1 MYTVK
6 SILTKVTDS
15 ELVFQNVMETLRTVD
30 PSFEDEHRQYLH
42 SVDTLMNSLRTEDST
57 KVMGYIAAKENAFC
71 SEMIYIAWLGFQQN
85 IACFRNPINTEFLK
99 LDYETIHR
107 ENSFQF
113 LPKIH
118 RALSEIN
125 DFDCAL
131 RSLPEDIQNTAME
144 ITDFFS
150 YLETVGFKLAHY
162 FGFAFADRFLG
173 HVVPGYAPDSA
184 IVNGLSP
191 VPTCSIEN
199 CPRYCS
205 TRNSISALA

>member
-6 SILTKVTDS
+6 SIFTQVTDS
-15 ELVFQNVMETLRTVD
+15 KSVFQNIMDTLRTVD
-30 PSFEDEHRQYLH
+30 PSFEDEHRQYIH
-42 SVDTLMNSLRTEDST
+42 SVDILMDFLCGEDSFMVT
-57 KVMGYIAAKENAFC
+57 EYIAAKENAFC

-99 LDYETIHR
+99 LDYEIIHR
-107 ENSFQF
+107 ENSFQA
-113 LPKIH
+113 LPNV
-118 RALSEIN
+118 RSVLPAIN

-131 RSLPEDIQNTAME
+131 QSLPDDIQNIAMG

-162 FGFAFADRFLG
+162 FGFVFADRFLG

-184 IVNGLSP
+184 TTTQYAMMLQEYLDFYLS
-191 VPTCSIEN
+191 
-199 CPRYCS
+199 
-205 TRNSISALA
+205 LLD

>member
-6 SILTKVTDS
+6 SILTQVTDS

-57 KVMGYIAAKENAFC
+57 KVMGYIAAKEKAFC

-107 ENSFQF
+107 ENSFQSI
-113 LPKIH
+113 PKIH
-118 RALSEIN
+118 SVLSEIN
-125 DFDCAL
+125 DFDCSL
-131 RSLPEDIQNTAME
+131 RSLPDDIQNIAMG

-184 IVNGLSP
+184 TTTQYAMMLQKYLDFNLS
-191 VPTCSIEN
+191 
-199 CPRYCS
+199 
-205 TRNSISALA
+205 LLD

>member
-6 SILTKVTDS
+6 SILTQVTDS

-30 PSFEDEHRQYLH
+30 PSFEEEHRQYLH

-57 KVMGYIAAKENAFC
+57 KVMGYIAAKEKAFC

-107 ENSFQF
+107 ENSFQS
-113 LPKIH
+113 LPKILS
-118 RALSEIN
+118 ALSAIN
-125 DFDCAL
+125 DFDCSL
-131 RSLPEDIQNTAME
+131 RSLPDDIQNIAMG

-150 YLETVGFKLAHY
+150 YLETVGYKLAHH
-162 FGFAFADRFLG
+162 FGFVFADRFLG
-173 HVVPGYAPDSA
+173 YVIPGYAPDTA
-184 IVNGLSP
+184 TTMQYAMMLQEYLDFNLS
-191 VPTCSIEN
+191 
-199 CPRYCS
+199 
-205 TRNSISALA
+205 LLD

>member
-6 SILTKVTDS
+6 SILTQVTDS

-57 KVMGYIAAKENAFC
+57 KVMGYIAAKEKAFC

-107 ENSFQF
+107 ENSFQS
-113 LPKIH
+113 LPIIQS
-118 RALSEIN
+118 ALSAIN

-131 RSLPEDIQNTAME
+131 KSLPDDIQNIAMG

-173 HVVPGYAPDSA
+173 HIIPGYTPDSA
-184 IVNGLSP
+184 TTTQYAMMLQEYLDFNLSLL
-191 VPTCSIEN
+191 E
-199 CPRYCS
+199 
-205 TRNSISALA
+205 

>member
-6 SILTKVTDS
+6 SILTQVTDS
-15 ELVFQNVMETLRTVD
+15 ELVFQNIMETLRTVD
-30 PSFEDEHRQYLH
+30 PSFEEEHRQYLH

-57 KVMGYIAAKENAFC
+57 KVMGYIAAKEKAFC

-107 ENSFQF
+107 ENSFQS
-113 LPKIH
+113 LPNILS
-118 RALSEIN
+118 ALSAIN
-125 DFDCAL
+125 DFDCSL
-131 RSLPEDIQNTAME
+131 RSLPDDIQNIAMG

-173 HVVPGYAPDSA
+173 HIIPGYTPDSA
-184 IVNGLSP
+184 TTTQYAMMLQEYLDFNLS
-191 VPTCSIEN
+191 
-199 CPRYCS
+199 
-205 TRNSISALA
+205 LLD

>member
-6 SILTKVTDS
+6 SILTQVTDS

-30 PSFEDEHRQYLH
+30 PSFEEEHRQYLH

-57 KVMGYIAAKENAFC
+57 NVMGYIAAKEKAFC

-107 ENSFQF
+107 ENSFQS
-113 LPKIH
+113 LPNILS
-118 RALSEIN
+118 ALSAIN
-125 DFDCAL
+125 DFDCSL
-131 RSLPEDIQNTAME
+131 RSLPDDIQNIAMG

-150 YLETVGFKLAHY
+150 YLETVGYKLAHY
-162 FGFAFADRFLG
+162 FGFVFADRFLG
-173 HVVPGYAPDSA
+173 YVIPGYAPDTA
-184 IVNGLSP
+184 TTMQYAMMLQEYLDYNLS
-191 VPTCSIEN
+191 
-199 CPRYCS
+199 
-205 TRNSISALA
+205 LLD

>member
-6 SILTKVTDS
+6 SILTQVTDS

-57 KVMGYIAAKENAFC
+57 KVMGYIAAKEKAFC

-107 ENSFQF
+107 ENSFQS
-113 LPKIH
+113 LPNILS
-118 RALSEIN
+118 ALSAIN
-125 DFDCAL
+125 GFDCSL
-131 RSLPEDIQNTAME
+131 RSLPDDIQNIAMG

-150 YLETVGFKLAHY
+150 YLETVGYKLAHY
-162 FGFAFADRFLG
+162 FGFVFADRFLG
-173 HVVPGYAPDSA
+173 YVIPGYAPDTA
-184 IVNGLSP
+184 TTMQYAMMLQEYLDFYLS
-191 VPTCSIEN
+191 
-199 CPRYCS
+199 
-205 TRNSISALA
+205 LLD

>member
-6 SILTKVTDS
+6 SILPQVTDS

-57 KVMGYIAAKENAFC
+57 KVMGYIAAKEKAFC

-107 ENSFQF
+107 ENSFQS
-113 LPKIH
+113 LPNILS
-118 RALSEIN
+118 ALSAIN
-125 DFDCAL
+125 DFDCSL
-131 RSLPEDIQNTAME
+131 RSLPDDIQNIAMG

-150 YLETVGFKLAHY
+150 YLETVGYKLAHY

-173 HVVPGYAPDSA
+173 HVIPGYTPDSA
-184 IVNGLSP
+184 TTTQYAMMLQEYLDFNLS
-191 VPTCSIEN
+191 
-199 CPRYCS
+199 
-205 TRNSISALA
+205 LLD

>member
-6 SILTKVTDS
+6 SVFTQVTDPKS
-15 ELVFQNVMETLRTVD
+15 VFQNIMDTLRTVD
-30 PSFEDEHRQYLH
+30 PSFEDEHRQYIH
-42 SVDTLMNSLRTEDST
+42 SVDILMDFLCGEDSFMVT
-57 KVMGYIAAKENAFC
+57 EYIAAKENAFC

-173 HVVPGYAPDSA
+173 HVIPGYTPDTA
-184 IVNGLSP
+184 TTMQYAMMLQEYLDYNLS
-191 VPTCSIEN
+191 
-199 CPRYCS
+199 
-205 TRNSISALA
+205 LLD

>member
-6 SILTKVTDS
+6 SILTQVTDS

-57 KVMGYIAAKENAFC
+57 KVMGYIAAKEKAFC

-107 ENSFQF
+107 ENSFQS
-113 LPKIH
+113 LPNILS
-118 RALSEIN
+118 ALSAIN
-125 DFDCAL
+125 DFDCSL
-131 RSLPEDIQNTAME
+131 RSLPDDIQNIAMG

-173 HVVPGYAPDSA
+173 HVIPGYTPDSA
-184 IVNGLSP
+184 TTTQYAMMLQEYLDFNLS
-191 VPTCSIEN
+191 
-199 CPRYCS
+199 
-205 TRNSISALA
+205 LLD

>member
-6 SILTKVTDS
+6 SILTQVTDS

-57 KVMGYIAAKENAFC
+57 KVMGYIAAKEKAFC

-107 ENSFQF
+107 ENSFQS
-113 LPKIH
+113 LPNILS
-118 RALSEIN
+118 ALSAIN
-125 DFDCAL
+125 DFDCSL
-131 RSLPEDIQNTAME
+131 RSLPDDIQNIAMG

-162 FGFAFADRFLG
+162 FGFVFADRFLG

-184 IVNGLSP
+184 TTTQYAMMFQEYLDFYLS
-191 VPTCSIEN
+191 
-199 CPRYCS
+199 
-205 TRNSISALA
+205 LLD

>member
-6 SILTKVTDS
+6 SILTQVTDS
-15 ELVFQNVMETLRTVD
+15 ELVFQNIMETLRTVD

-57 KVMGYIAAKENAFC
+57 KVMGYIAAKEKAFC

-107 ENSFQF
+107 ENSFQS
-113 LPKIH
+113 LPNILS
-118 RALSEIN
+118 ALSAIN
-125 DFDCAL
+125 GFDCSL
-131 RSLPEDIQNTAME
+131 RSLPDDIQNIAMG

-150 YLETVGFKLAHY
+150 YLETVGYKLAHY
-162 FGFAFADRFLG
+162 FGFVFADRFLG
-173 HVVPGYAPDSA
+173 YVIPGYTTDSA
-184 IVNGLSP
+184 TTTQYAMMLQEYLEFNLS
-191 VPTCSIEN
+191 
-199 CPRYCS
+199 
-205 TRNSISALA
+205 LLD

>member
-6 SILTKVTDS
+6 SILTQVTDS

-57 KVMGYIAAKENAFC
+57 KVMGYIAAKEKAFC

-107 ENSFQF
+107 ENSFQS
-113 LPKIH
+113 LPNILS
-118 RALSEIN
+118 ALSAIN
-125 DFDCAL
+125 DFDCSL
-131 RSLPEDIQNTAME
+131 RSLPDDIQNIAMG

-150 YLETVGFKLAHY
+150 YLETVGYKLAHY
-162 FGFAFADRFLG
+162 FGFVFADRFLG
-173 HVVPGYAPDSA
+173 YVIPGYAPDTA
-184 IVNGLSP
+184 TTMQYAMMLQEYLDCNLSP
-191 VPTCSIEN
+191 
-199 CPRYCS
+199 
-205 TRNSISALA
+205 LD

>member
-6 SILTKVTDS
+6 SILTQVTDS

-57 KVMGYIAAKENAFC
+57 KVMGYIAAKEKAFC

-107 ENSFQF
+107 ENSFQSI
-113 LPKIH
+113 PKIH
-118 RALSEIN
+118 SVLSEIN
-125 DFDCAL
+125 DFDGSL
-131 RSLPEDIQNTAME
+131 RSLPDDIQNIAMG

-150 YLETVGFKLAHY
+150 YLETVGYKLAHY
-162 FGFAFADRFLG
+162 FGFVFADRFLG
-173 HVVPGYAPDSA
+173 YVIPGYAPDTA
-184 IVNGLSP
+184 TTMQYAMMLQEYLDFNLS
-191 VPTCSIEN
+191 
-199 CPRYCS
+199 
-205 TRNSISALA
+205 LLD

>member
-6 SILTKVTDS
+6 SILTQVTDS

-57 KVMGYIAAKENAFC
+57 KVMGYIAAKEKAFC

-107 ENSFQF
+107 ENSFQA
-113 LPKIH
+113 LPNIQS
-118 RALSEIN
+118 ALSAIN

-131 RSLPEDIQNTAME
+131 RSLPDDIQNIAMG

-150 YLETVGFKLAHY
+150 YLETVGYKLAHY
-162 FGFAFADRFLG
+162 FGFVFADRFLG
-173 HVVPGYAPDSA
+173 YVIPGYAPDTA
-184 IVNGLSP
+184 TTMQYAMMLQEYLDFNLS
-191 VPTCSIEN
+191 
-199 CPRYCS
+199 
-205 TRNSISALA
+205 LLD

>member
-6 SILTKVTDS
+6 SILTQVTDS

-57 KVMGYIAAKENAFC
+57 KVMGYIAAKEKAFC

-107 ENSFQF
+107 ENSFQS
-113 LPKIH
+113 LPIILS
-118 RALSEIN
+118 ALSAIN

-131 RSLPEDIQNTAME
+131 RSLPDDIQNIAMG

-184 IVNGLSP
+184 TTTQYAMMLQKYLDFNLS
-191 VPTCSIEN
+191 
-199 CPRYCS
+199 
-205 TRNSISALA
+205 LLD

>member
-6 SILTKVTDS
+6 SILTQVTDS

-57 KVMGYIAAKENAFC
+57 KVMGYIAAKEKAFC

-107 ENSFQF
+107 ENSFQS
-113 LPKIH
+113 LPNIQS
-118 RALSEIN
+118 ALSAIN

-131 RSLPEDIQNTAME
+131 RSLPDDIQNIAMG

-184 IVNGLSP
+184 TTTQYAMMLQKYLDFNLS
-191 VPTCSIEN
+191 
-199 CPRYCS
+199 
-205 TRNSISALA
+205 LLD

>member
-6 SILTKVTDS
+6 SILTQVTDS
-15 ELVFQNVMETLRTVD
+15 ELVFQNIMETLRTVD

-57 KVMGYIAAKENAFC
+57 KVMGYIAAKEKAFC

-107 ENSFQF
+107 ENSFQS
-113 LPKIH
+113 LPNILS
-118 RALSEIN
+118 ALSAIN
-125 DFDCAL
+125 DFDCSL
-131 RSLPEDIQNTAME
+131 RSLPDDIQNIAMG

-150 YLETVGFKLAHY
+150 YLETVGYKLAHY
-162 FGFAFADRFLG
+162 FGFVFADRFLG
-173 HVVPGYAPDSA
+173 YVIPGYAPDTA
-184 IVNGLSP
+184 TTMQYAMMLQEYLDFNLS
-191 VPTCSIEN
+191 
-199 CPRYCS
+199 
-205 TRNSISALA
+205 LLD

>member
-6 SILTKVTDS
+6 SILTQVTDS

-57 KVMGYIAAKENAFC
+57 KVMGYIAAKEKAFC

-107 ENSFQF
+107 ENSFQS
-113 LPKIH
+113 LPNILS
-118 RALSEIN
+118 ALSAIN
-125 DFDCAL
+125 DFDCSL
-131 RSLPEDIQNTAME
+131 RSLPDDIQNIAMG

-150 YLETVGFKLAHY
+150 YLETVGYKLAHY
-162 FGFAFADRFLG
+162 FGFVFADRFLG
-173 HVVPGYAPDSA
+173 HVIPGYTPDSA
-184 IVNGLSP
+184 TTTQYAMMLQEYLDFNLS
-191 VPTCSIEN
+191 
-199 CPRYCS
+199 
-205 TRNSISALA
+205 LLD

>member
-6 SILTKVTDS
+6 SILTQVTDS

-57 KVMGYIAAKENAFC
+57 KVMGYIAAKEKAFC

-107 ENSFQF
+107 ENSFQA
-113 LPKIH
+113 LPNIQS
-118 RALSEIN
+118 ALSAIN

-131 RSLPEDIQNTAME
+131 RSLPDDIQNIAMG

-184 IVNGLSP
+184 TTTQYAMMLQKYLDFNLS
-191 VPTCSIEN
+191 
-199 CPRYCS
+199 
-205 TRNSISALA
+205 LLD

>member
-6 SILTKVTDS
+6 SILTQVTDS

-57 KVMGYIAAKENAFC
+57 KVMGYIAAKEKAFC

-107 ENSFQF
+107 ENSFQA
-113 LPKIH
+113 LPNIQS
-118 RALSEIN
+118 ALSAIN

-131 RSLPEDIQNTAME
+131 RSLPDDIQNIAMG

-173 HVVPGYAPDSA
+173 HVIPGYTPDSA
-184 IVNGLSP
+184 TTTQYAMMLQEYLDFNLS
-191 VPTCSIEN
+191 
-199 CPRYCS
+199 
-205 TRNSISALA
+205 LLD

>member
-6 SILTKVTDS
+6 SILTQVTDS

-57 KVMGYIAAKENAFC
+57 KVMGYIAAKEKAFC

-107 ENSFQF
+107 ENSFQS
-113 LPKIH
+113 LPNILS
-118 RALSEIN
+118 ALSAIN
-125 DFDCAL
+125 GFDCSL
-131 RSLPEDIQNTAME
+131 RSLPDDIQNIAMG

-150 YLETVGFKLAHY
+150 YLETVGYKLAHY
-162 FGFAFADRFLG
+162 FGFVFADRFLG
-173 HVVPGYAPDSA
+173 HVIPGYTPDSA
-184 IVNGLSP
+184 TTTQYAMMLQEYLDFNLS
-191 VPTCSIEN
+191 
-199 CPRYCS
+199 
-205 TRNSISALA
+205 LLD

>member
-6 SILTKVTDS
+6 SILTQVTDS

-30 PSFEDEHRQYLH
+30 PSFEDEHRQYIH
-42 SVDTLMNSLRTEDST
+42 SVDSLMNSLCGEDSF
-57 KVMGYIAAKENAFC
+57 KVTEYIAAKENAFC

-85 IACFRNPINTEFLK
+85 IACFKNPINTEFLK

-107 ENSFQF
+107 ENSFQS
-113 LPKIH
+113 LPIIQS
-118 RALSEIN
+118 ALSAIN

-131 RSLPEDIQNTAME
+131 RSLPDDIQNIAMG

-162 FGFAFADRFLG
+162 FGFSFADCFLG
-173 HVVPGYAPDSA
+173 HVIPGYTPDSA
-184 IVNGLSP
+184 TTTQYAMMLQEYLDCNLSLL
-191 VPTCSIEN
+191 E
-199 CPRYCS
+199 
-205 TRNSISALA
+205 

>member
-6 SILTKVTDS
+6 SILTQVTDS

-57 KVMGYIAAKENAFC
+57 KVMGYIAAKEKAFC

-107 ENSFQF
+107 ENSFQS
-113 LPKIH
+113 LPNILS
-118 RALSEIN
+118 ALSAIN

-131 RSLPEDIQNTAME
+131 RSLPEDIQNIAMG

-173 HVVPGYAPDSA
+173 HVIPGYTPDSA
-184 IVNGLSP
+184 TTTQYAMMLQEYLDFNLS
-191 VPTCSIEN
+191 
-199 CPRYCS
+199 
-205 TRNSISALA
+205 LLD

>member
-6 SILTKVTDS
+6 SILTQVIDS

-57 KVMGYIAAKENAFC
+57 KVMGYIAAKEKAFC

-107 ENSFQF
+107 ENSFQS
-113 LPKIH
+113 LPNILS
-118 RALSEIN
+118 ALSAIN
-125 DFDCAL
+125 DFDCSL
-131 RSLPEDIQNTAME
+131 RSLPDDIQNIAMG

-150 YLETVGFKLAHY
+150 YLETVGYKLAHY

-173 HVVPGYAPDSA
+173 HVIPGYTPDSA
-184 IVNGLSP
+184 TTTQYAMMLQEYLDFNLS
-191 VPTCSIEN
+191 
-199 CPRYCS
+199 
-205 TRNSISALA
+205 LLD

>member
-6 SILTKVTDS
+6 SILTQVTDS

-57 KVMGYIAAKENAFC
+57 KVMGYIAAKEKAFC

-85 IACFRNPINTEFLK
+85 IACFRNPIHTEFLK

-107 ENSFQF
+107 ENSFQS
-113 LPKIH
+113 LPNILS
-118 RALSEIN
+118 ALSAIN
-125 DFDCAL
+125 GFDCSL
-131 RSLPEDIQNTAME
+131 RSLPDDIQNIAMG

-150 YLETVGFKLAHY
+150 YLETVGYKLAHY
-162 FGFAFADRFLG
+162 FGFVFADRFLG
-173 HVVPGYAPDSA
+173 YVIPGYAPDTA
-184 IVNGLSP
+184 TTMQYAMMLQEYLDFNLS
-191 VPTCSIEN
+191 
-199 CPRYCS
+199 
-205 TRNSISALA
+205 LLD

>member
-6 SILTKVTDS
+6 SILTQVTDS

-57 KVMGYIAAKENAFC
+57 KVMGYIAAKEKAFC

-107 ENSFQF
+107 ENSFQS
-113 LPKIH
+113 LPNILS
-118 RALSEIN
+118 ALSAIN

-131 RSLPEDIQNTAME
+131 RSLPDDIQNIAMG

-173 HVVPGYAPDSA
+173 HVIPGYTPDSA
-184 IVNGLSP
+184 TTTQYAMMLQEYLDFNLS
-191 VPTCSIEN
+191 
-199 CPRYCS
+199 
-205 TRNSISALA
+205 LLD